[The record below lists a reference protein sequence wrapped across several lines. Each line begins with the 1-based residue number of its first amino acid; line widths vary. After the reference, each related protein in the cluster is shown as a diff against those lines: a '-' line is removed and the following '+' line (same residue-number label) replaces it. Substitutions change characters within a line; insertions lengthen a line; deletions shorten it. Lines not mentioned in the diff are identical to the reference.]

1 MKPSSHNKKPDP
13 NAVFRRLLRFM
24 GPYRKGLAVSVVFII
39 LSSLFNSFGPF
50 VLGMATDALAGLVTG
65 GEPVYGEI
73 RRFAVILILL
83 ASIYI
88 LYAVFKYISTVILV
102 RVSQNTIR
110 DLRNGIDRKFV
121 KLPLNYFDTNTYG
134 DVLSR
139 ITNDVDTISNSLQQS
154 LEQIVTAVTSVLC
167 ILAMM
172 LFISPILT
180 LIGIVTV
187 PLALV
192 FSMKIAGASQKYFK
206 NQQETLGELNGYV
219 EEMYTGHTIVSAYGT
234 EEETIDEF
242 EETNR
247 TLYDSGWRSQFMSST
262 MMPVTQGMANLG
274 YVFVVIVG
282 SAFAIDG
289 RMTIGMIQ
297 SFIQYLRQFSQP
309 INQTVQIANV
319 LQSTAAAAARVFEFM
334 DETEEVADPEHP
346 VVLESVD
353 GSVEFKHVKS
363 GYLPYHTLMHDVS
376 LRVEPGSKVA
386 IVGPTG
392 AGKTTLINLL
402 LRFYDVNDGE
412 ILVSGIPIKK
422 MRRMDLRA
430 VFGLVLQDTWLFTG
444 SIMENIRYGRLDA
457 GDEEVM
463 EAARAARADTFI
475 HTLPDGYQFVLQEGA
490 ANLAQGERQLLTIAR
505 AILSDSPIMILDE
518 ATSSV
523 DTRTEVLIQEAMAV
537 LMKGRTSF
545 VIAHRLSTIKDADMI
560 LYMQEGDIK
569 EVGTHGDLIAR
580 DGLYAKLYNS
590 QFANE
595 NG

>member
-1 MKPSSHNKKPDP
+1 MKSRIHNKRPEPD
-13 NAVFRRLLRFM
+13 AVFRRLLRFM
-24 GPYRKGLAVSVVFII
+24 GPYRKGLFVSVACIV
-39 LSSLFNSFGPF
+39 LASLFNSFGPY
-50 VLGMATDALAGLVTG
+50 VLGRATDALAGLVTG
-65 GEPVYGEI
+65 GMPVYSEI
-73 RRFAVILILL
+73 RRFMTILVLL
-83 ASIYI
+83 AAIYI
-88 LYAVFKYISTVILV
+88 LYAVFKYISTFILV
-102 RVSQNTIR
+102 RVSQRTIR
-110 DLRNGIDRKFV
+110 DLRNNIDRKFRT
-121 KLPLNYFDTNTYG
+121 LPLNYFDTNTYG

-154 LEQIVTAVTSVLC
+154 LEQIVTAVTSVIC

-172 LFISPILT
+172 LFISPILS
-180 LIGIVTV
+180 LIGIMTV

-192 FSMKIAGASQKYFK
+192 FSMKIAGASRIYFTT
-206 NQQETLGELNGYV
+206 QQETLGELNGYV

-234 EEETIDEF
+234 EEETVREF
-242 EETNR
+242 EGTNR
-247 TLYDSGWRSQFMSST
+247 SLYDSGWKSQFMSST
-262 MMPVTQGMANLG
+262 MMPVTQGMTNLG
-274 YVFVVIVG
+274 YVFVVIAG
-282 SAFAIDG
+282 GAFVIDG

-319 LQSTAAAAARVFEFM
+319 LQSTAAAAVRVFEFL
-334 DETEEVADPEHP
+334 DEPEEAADPVNP
-346 VVLESVD
+346 VVPEQVD
-353 GSVEFKHVKS
+353 GSVEFTHVKF
-363 GYLPYHTLMHDVS
+363 GYLPYRLLMHDVS
-376 LRVEPGSKVA
+376 LKVKPGSKVA

-402 LRFYDVNDGE
+402 LRFYDVNGGKICVDG
-412 ILVSGIPIKK
+412 IDIKE
-422 MRRMDLRA
+422 MRRSDLRA

-475 HTLPDGYQFVLQEGA
+475 HTLPDGYRFILQEGA

-505 AILSDSPIMILDE
+505 AILSNSPIMILDE

-545 VIAHRLSTIKDADMI
+545 VIAHRLSTIRDADMI
-560 LYMQEGDIK
+560 LYMQDGDIK
-569 EVGTHGDLIAR
+569 EVGNHGELMAL

>member
-1 MKPSSHNKKPDP
+1 MKSRIHNKRPE
-13 NAVFRRLLRFM
+13 AVFRRLLRFM
-24 GPYRKGLAVSVVFII
+24 EPYRSGLAVSVACIV
-39 LSSLFNSFGPF
+39 LASLFNSFGPY
-50 VLGMATDALAGLVTG
+50 VLGRATDALAGLVTDG
-65 GEPVYGEI
+65 VPVDGKI
-73 RRFAVILILL
+73 RRFITILVLL
-83 ASIYI
+83 AAIYI
-88 LYAVFKYISTVILV
+88 LYAVFKYISTFILV
-102 RVSQNTIR
+102 RVSQRTIR
-110 DLRNGIDRKFV
+110 DLRTRIDRKFR

-154 LEQIVTAVTSVLC
+154 LEQIVTAVTSVIC

-172 LFISPILT
+172 LFISPILS
-180 LIGIVTV
+180 LIGIMTV

-192 FSMKIAGASQKYFK
+192 FSMKIAGASRNYFTS
-206 NQQETLGELNGYV
+206 QQETLGELNGYV

-234 EEETIDEF
+234 EEETIREF

-247 TLYDSGWRSQFMSST
+247 SLYDSGWKSQFMSST
-262 MMPVTQGMANLG
+262 MMPVTQGMTNLG

-282 SAFAIDG
+282 GAFAVDG

-319 LQSTAAAAARVFEFM
+319 LQSTAAAAARVFEFI
-334 DETEEVADPEHP
+334 DEPEEVPDAVNPVVPEH
-346 VVLESVD
+346 VD
-353 GSVEFKHVKS
+353 GSVEFYHVKF
-363 GYLPYHTLMHDVS
+363 GYLPYRLLMHDVS
-376 LRVEPGSKVA
+376 LKVEPGSKVA

-392 AGKTTLINLL
+392 AGKTTLVNLL
-402 LRFYDVNDGE
+402 LRFYDVDDGR
-412 ILVSGIPIKK
+412 ICVDGIDIKD
-422 MRRMDLRA
+422 MGRSTLRA

-457 GDEEVM
+457 SDEEVM

-475 HTLPDGYQFVLQEGA
+475 HTLPDGYQFRLQEGA

-523 DTRTEVLIQEAMAV
+523 DTRTEVLLQEAMAV

-545 VIAHRLSTIKDADMI
+545 VIAHRLSTIRDADII
-560 LYMQEGDIK
+560 LYMQDGDIR
-569 EVGTHGDLIAR
+569 EVGNHNELMAL